1 MADNMQ
7 VTPGTGA
14 TVAAD
19 EIGGALYQRV
29 KIAAGADGTAVDVS
43 AASPLPVS
51 GPVTD
56 TQLRASPVPVSGPLT
71 DTELRASAVPVSG
84 TVTASG
90 PLTDTQLRASAV
102 PVSGTVTA
110 SGPVTNTEL
119 RAAPVTTSDSG
130 PSWTQVFGVSG
141 ARFTSADAST
151 AAAVT
156 DAPTSGQKLVID
168 DIVFAVGSTAMRSP
182 VGCFLPV
189 KLPKGRDSPV
199 HGLPGASVLPPDDDG
214 ADEAGSVGHD
224 CTGGFSGCQ
233 CVGLAVISK
242 SLPTTNHQSGNE
254 A

>member
-141 ARFTSADAST
+141 AVVTSADAST
-151 AAAVT
+151 ATAVT
-156 DAPTSGQKLVID
+156 DAPTSGQKLCID
-168 DIVFAVGSTAMRSP
+168 DIMFSVGSTAMQ
-182 VGCFLPV
+182 VDFEIETAGTNFLTFYCAANTSYQFTPRGKL
-189 KLPKGRDSPV
+189 KLPTADKKLMVDTSAAGNI
-199 HGLPGASVLPPDDDG
+199 SVTVFYHS
-214 ADEAGSVGHD
+214 EA
-224 CTGGFSGCQ
+224 
-233 CVGLAVISK
+233 
-242 SLPTTNHQSGNE
+242 
-254 A
+254 